1 MEKLICVD
9 NHRPEEGV
17 TQVNEYLQQGWTVKM
32 VTGVSPSENETG
44 HLFIVL
50 EL

>member
-9 NHRPEEGV
+9 NSTPWNEVEK
-17 TQVNEYLQQGWTVKM
+17 VNEYLQQGWTVKM
-32 VTGVSPSENETG
+32 ASAVPPCENEPG